1 MRRLPGLSGTI
12 RAEQRPMVTLRRQ
25 LPDGGTGRFLRGC
38 WRAPDAQQVPPM
50 QPQPHSKTPDHP
62 TAIAARRQDEPLG
75 DGALVALLGG
85 IYLGGLGAF
94 EVAREI

>member
-1 MRRLPGLSGTI
+1 
-12 RAEQRPMVTLRRQ
+12 
-25 LPDGGTGRFLRGC
+25 
-38 WRAPDAQQVPPM
+38 M
-50 QPQPHSKTPDHP
+50 QPQPHSKTPGQP

-94 EVAREI
+94 IALALAINQML

>member
-1 MRRLPGLSGTI
+1 
-12 RAEQRPMVTLRRQ
+12 
-25 LPDGGTGRFLRGC
+25 
-38 WRAPDAQQVPPM
+38 M
-50 QPQPHSKTPDHP
+50 QPQPHSKSSDQP

-94 EVAREI
+94 VAVALAINQML